1 MTKENLRQHII
12 FRNVRSTIILEA
24 LSIIFRS
31 GEIGKCDYG
40 VLETKPIL
48 GLKESNRP
56 RVGITLEH
64 WIMMAR
70 DIRSLQRNDL
80 NDLCARGEEPIC
92 ALTRTGSRIRP
103 PRRIFG
109 VWAQKAQM

>member
-12 FRNVRSTIILEA
+12 FRNVRSTMILEA
-24 LSIIFRS
+24 LSIIFRL
-31 GEIGKCDYG
+31 GEIGKGGYG
-40 VLETKPIL
+40 VFETKPIF
-48 GLKESNRP
+48 GLKNP
-56 RVGITLEH
+56 IGHALGITREH

-70 DIRSLQRNDL
+70 DIRSFQRNDL